1 MTKVNKISDAVKFL
15 ILAATIVVVCILCA
29 VGFKMANEGKSSVAS
44 GTNKYNEMVSGQD
57 DSEYT
62 AYDGNTVLGSQLAD
76 LIKQTIDSNK
86 FLGIRVKTTAGN
98 ENGVCYNYELN
109 PKDGEDGERYEPKEI
124 ENKEYATMDKMNPE
138 YINPFSLFYGK
149 TLKDL
154 NGNIIGLEFTQE

>member
-62 AYDGNTVLGSQLAD
+62 AYDGNTVLGSQLSD

-86 FLGIRVKTTAGN
+86 FLGIRVKTTGN
-98 ENGVCYNYELN
+98 EEGVCYNYTLT
-109 PKDGEDGERYEPKEI
+109 KDGDHYKPTEI
-124 ENKEYATMDKMNPE
+124 ENKEYATMDKLNPD

-149 TLKDL
+149 ILKDL